1 MADSYCQYTYT
12 ISAHLYGSSQEVRRD
27 FPYPQCHRQRRPW
40 ISQRNPSGRSWCGF
54 PHPVG
59 SAAHGLLVGCIH
71 AENKHVVKV
80 QKSIPGSDS
89 HFSVLFSRKENKVV
103 MLPFNLHQFIA
114 HMHFNL
120 LNLRPYSSHFQAPSD
135 AFRPHRTILI
145 QTNKKPLWLT
155 EVSITAAGKRECRLG

>member
-89 HFSVLFSRKENKVV
+89 YFSVLFSRKENKVDFQKTV
-103 MLPFNLHQFIA
+103 YLALCLQAAAKKTTFILIFILEILSGLMLPFNL
-114 HMHFNL
+114 L
-120 LNLRPYSSHFQAPSD
+120 PV
-135 AFRPHRTILI
+135 HRTYAL
-145 QTNKKPLWLT
+145 
-155 EVSITAAGKRECRLG
+155 

>member
-1 MADSYCQYTYT
+1 MWLFLLALQKEEVLVADSYCQYTYT

-89 HFSVLFSRKENKVV
+89 YFSVLFSRKENKVDFQKTV
-103 MLPFNLHQFIA
+103 YLALCLQAAAKKITFILIFILEILSGLMLPFNL
-114 HMHFNL
+114 L
-120 LNLRPYSSHFQAPSD
+120 PV
-135 AFRPHRTILI
+135 HRTYAL
-145 QTNKKPLWLT
+145 
-155 EVSITAAGKRECRLG
+155 